1 MKVWDPLRKKEV
13 ELTPEEKVRQW
24 FIGVLERVL
33 NVPKHQMMSEVS
45 LQFGQKQYRADVVVY
60 GKNGVPIMV
69 VETKRPEVTLDQS
82 TVDQALRYN
91 AVLGVKYVVV
101 TNGEKTFIFKKEGER
116 FVFLQKAPLYSD
128 MINEQ

>member
-24 FIGVLERVL
+24 FIGVLEKVV

-45 LQFGQKQYRADVVVY
+45 LQYGQKQYRADVVVY

-116 FVFLQKAPLYSD
+116 FVFLQKAPVYSD